1 MQDLRRHFG
10 GVRAVDG
17 ATFRVRRGSITALIG
32 PNGAGK
38 TTAFNLVTGFARPDG
53 GRVRFDGR
61 DVTAMG
67 ADRLARLGMVRTFQL
82 TRVLGKMTV
91 FDNVMLAGRDQ
102 PGERFLTAA
111 LLPRRWRAREIAL
124 RARAERVIEDIGLTA
139 LRDAYA
145 ATLSGGQRKLLELGR
160 ALMAEPRLVML
171 DEPMA
176 GVNPTLGRRLL
187 TMLERRR
194 DDTGLTVLFIEHDM
208 EVVMGRSD
216 EVIVMG
222 EGRVVVQDAP
232 DVVSRDSRVI
242 DAYLGGGLPGE

>member
-1 MQDLRRHFG
+1 VRDLRRHFG
-10 GVRAVDG
+10 GVHAVDG
-17 ATFRVRRGSITALIG
+17 ASFTVRRGSVTALIG

-38 TTAFNLVTGFARPDG
+38 TTAFNLMTGFARPDG
-53 GRVRFDGR
+53 GRVVFDGR
-61 DVTAMG
+61 DVTG
-67 ADRLARLGMVRTFQL
+67 VRADRLARLGMVRTFQL

-91 FDNVMLAGRDQ
+91 LDNVMLAGGEQ

-111 LLPRRWRAREIAL
+111 FRRGRWSSRETDL
-124 RARAERVIEDIGLTA
+124 RERAEGVLEDIGLLP

-160 ALMAEPRLVML
+160 ALMAEPRLILL

-187 TMLERRR
+187 EMLDGLRHDR
-194 DDTGLTVLFIEHDM
+194 GLTILFIEHDM

-222 EGRVVVQDAP
+222 EGRVVLQDAP
-232 DVVSRDSRVI
+232 DVVRRDTRVI